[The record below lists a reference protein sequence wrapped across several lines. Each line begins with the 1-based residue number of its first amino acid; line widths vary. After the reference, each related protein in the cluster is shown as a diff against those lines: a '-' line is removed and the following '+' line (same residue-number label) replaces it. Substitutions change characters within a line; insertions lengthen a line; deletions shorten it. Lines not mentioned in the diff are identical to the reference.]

1 VSLKNYSEIN
11 PQLLDLTIKDKDYI
25 IFYGDSPLLTS
36 GGNEFIHSNPRLL
49 QFIITELSISKSG
62 QPDEITSY
70 QLFSFQKDL
79 IELNNDP
86 ILNSLQQKLQE
97 DYFVKLK
104 FGTDDKNDL
113 DISDKIDFLLDNRQ
127 KLNFI
132 FGGTSSI
139 VKSLNKF
146 LGENGILAIPNSEKS
161 FEKFIN
167 FIKENYSSM
176 DSSKKS
182 AINFLNEKHNA
193 GILLPIL
200 LVSKKISPSEYT
212 NSVLNIYLNEFS
224 EHKKEIDTLEKSFGL
239 IHRRASTTL
248 EYLSFFDNLTEKV
261 SEVLEI
267 INTGEGA
274 NIEFKSSLR
283 WNIKES
289 KKDSA
294 IEHASLKTISAFL
307 NSNGGNLFVG
317 VRDDGSIEGIEIDAF
332 DNDDKFL
339 LHFWNLIKASL
350 GEEHS
355 PYIHSSLEKISD
367 KTVCVVKCLKSPVPV
382 FLHQKGFDEEFYIR
396 VGPSSAK
403 LGVQDTY
410 KYIAERFK

>member
-1 VSLKNYSEIN
+1 MEIN
-11 PQLLDLTIKDKDYI
+11 PQLLDLTLRDKNYV
-25 IFYGDSPLLTS
+25 IFYGDAPLLTS
-36 GGNEFIHSNPRLL
+36 EGNEFIHSNPRLL
-49 QFIITELSISKSG
+49 QFIITELSVSSSMLA
-62 QPDEITSY
+62 ERITSY
-70 QLFSFQKDL
+70 LLFSYQKDFVDSG
-79 IELNNDP
+79 NDL
-86 ILNSLQQKLQE
+86 ILNSLQQELMD

-104 FGTDDKNDL
+104 FSAESKNDL
-113 DISDKIDFLLDNRQ
+113 DVSEKIDFLLDNRQ

-132 FGGTSSI
+132 FGGSSSI

-146 LGENGILAIPNSEKS
+146 LGENGILAIQNSERS

-167 FIKENYSSM
+167 FIKENYSWM

-182 AINFLNEKHNA
+182 AVYFLSKQHKA

-200 LVSKKISPSEYT
+200 LVSNKISPSEYT
-212 NSVLNIYLNEFS
+212 NSVLNIYLNNFS
-224 EHKKEIDTLEKSFGL
+224 SHKKDIEILEQSFEI
-239 IHRRASTTL
+239 IHKQASTTL
-248 EYLSFFDNLTEKV
+248 EYLSFFNNLAEKV

-267 INTGEGA
+267 INTGEGS

-283 WNIKES
+283 WNIKEN
-289 KKDSA
+289 KKDTA

-307 NSNGGNLFVG
+307 NSNGGNLFIG
-317 VRDDGSIEGIEIDAF
+317 VRDDGSIEGIEIDGF
-332 DNDDKFL
+332 DNDDKFQ

-367 KTVCVVKCLKSPVPV
+367 RTVCVVKCLKSPVPV

>member
-1 VSLKNYSEIN
+1 MEIN
-11 PQLLDLTIKDKDYI
+11 PQLLDLTIRDKDYI
-25 IFYGDSPLLTS
+25 IFYGDSPLLTPA
-36 GGNEFIHSNPRLL
+36 GNEFIHTNPRLL
-49 QFIITELSISKSG
+49 QFIITELSVSDSVPSEG
-62 QPDEITSY
+62 ITSY
-70 QLFSFQKDL
+70 RLFSYQKDFIDAGNDL
-79 IELNNDP
+79 IM
-86 ILNSLQQKLQE
+86 NSLQQKLTE

-104 FGTDDKNDL
+104 FGTESGNDL
-113 DISDKIDFLLDNRQ
+113 DVSEKIDFLLDNRQ
-127 KLNFI
+127 KINFI
-132 FGGTSSI
+132 FGGSSSI

-146 LGENGILAIPNSEKS
+146 LGENGILAIQNSEKS

-167 FIKENYSSM
+167 FIKENYSWM

-182 AINFLNEKHNA
+182 AVYFLNKVHNA

-212 NSVLNIYLNEFS
+212 NSVLNIYLNNFS
-224 EHKKEIDTLEKSFGL
+224 AHRKEIEELEHSFGA
-239 IHRRASTTL
+239 IHRQAFATL
-248 EYLSFFDNLTEKV
+248 EYLSFFDNLAEKV

-283 WNIKES
+283 WNIKEG

-307 NSNGGNLFVG
+307 NSNGGNLFIG
-317 VRDDGSIEGIEIDAF
+317 VRDDGSIEGIETDAF
-332 DNDDKFL
+332 DNDDKFQ

-367 KTVCVVKCLKSPVPV
+367 KTVCVVKCLKSPAPV

>member
-1 VSLKNYSEIN
+1 LENYSEIN
-11 PQLLDLTIKDKDYI
+11 PQLLDLTIRDKDYI
-25 IFYGDSPLLTS
+25 IFYGDTPLLTPA
-36 GGNEFIHSNPRLL
+36 GNEFIHSNPRLL
-49 QFIITELSISKSG
+49 QFIITELSISKTV
-62 QPDEITSY
+62 PPVEITSY
-70 QLFSFQKDL
+70 SLFSFQKDF
-79 IELNNDP
+79 IESNNDL
-86 ILNSLQQKLQE
+86 ILESLQSKLLE

-104 FGTDDKNDL
+104 FGTHDKKEL
-113 DISDKIDFLLDNRQ
+113 DVSEKIDFLLNNRQ

-146 LGENGILAIPNSEKS
+146 LGENGILAVQNSEKS

-167 FIKENYSSM
+167 FIKENYSLM

-182 AINFLNEKHNA
+182 AIYFLNKKHNA
-193 GILLPIL
+193 GILLPVL

-212 NSVLNIYLNEFS
+212 NSVLNIYLNDFA
-224 EHKKEIDTLEKSFGL
+224 EHTKEIDSLEESFEL
-239 IHRRASTTL
+239 IHQQASSTL
-248 EYLSFFDNLTEKV
+248 EYLSFFENLTEKV

-289 KKDSA
+289 KKDAA

-307 NSNGGNLFVG
+307 NSNGGNLFIG

-350 GEEHS
+350 GEEFS

-367 KTVCVVKCLKSPVPV
+367 KTICVVKCLKSPVPA